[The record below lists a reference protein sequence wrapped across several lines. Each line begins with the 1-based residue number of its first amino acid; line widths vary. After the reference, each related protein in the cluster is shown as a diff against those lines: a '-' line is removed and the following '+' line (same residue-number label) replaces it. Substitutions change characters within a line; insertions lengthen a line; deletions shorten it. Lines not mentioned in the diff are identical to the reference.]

1 MKYNFNQII
10 DRYNT
15 NSIKWDG
22 VDKYFKGKDLF
33 PMWVA
38 DMDFS
43 APPELIER
51 IRKRLDHGVFGY
63 TLFPDIYYQSI
74 INWLNRRHNWK
85 ISQDWILY
93 SPGVVP
99 AVNYAIQ
106 AFTHPGDKVIV
117 QTPVYYPFFPAVKN
131 NGRQLVCNELKFC
144 KDNYIMDFDDLTK
157 KIDDRTNMIILC
169 SPHNP
174 VGRVWEKS
182 ELIQLADICLKND
195 ILIVSDEIHFDLI
208 YPGYKHTITAS
219 LSDEIS
225 LNTITCI
232 APSKT
237 FNIAGLKSSAV
248 IIENEKLRNR
258 YNHVLLQNGVLHSD
272 PLSIEATIA
281 AYDQCENWLDQLL
294 VYLEKNVEIVMKYFP
309 DHNLDIIPIRPQGT
323 YLIWLDF
330 RRLNLSDQEID
341 DRLLNR
347 GKIALDPGHIFGKG
361 GEGFQ
366 RINIA
371 CPREMLM
378 KGLEKIKTAVKDV

>member
-1 MKYNFNQII
+1 MKYSFDQII

-22 VDKYFKGKDLF
+22 VDKYFQGKNLF

-38 DMDFS
+38 DMDF
-43 APPELIER
+43 ATPPEVIEAL
-51 IRKRLDHGVFGY
+51 RKRIDHGVFGY
-63 TLFPDIYYQSI
+63 TLFPDSYYQAI
-74 INWLNRRHNWK
+74 IDWLLKRHNWK
-85 ISQDWILY
+85 IRQEWILY

-131 NGRQLVCNELKFC
+131 NGRQLVCNELKYSND
-144 KDNYIMDFDDLTK
+144 KYIMDLDELK
-157 KIDDRTNMIILC
+157 GQIDDRTKMIILC

-182 ELIQLADICLKND
+182 ELIQLVEICLRNE

-225 LNTITCI
+225 KNTITCI

-248 IIENEKLRNR
+248 IIENEKLRSR
-258 YNHVLLQNGVLHSD
+258 YNHVLLQNGVMHSD
-272 PLSIEATIA
+272 PLSIEAAIA
-281 AYDQCENWLDQLL
+281 AYNRCEQWLEQLL
-294 VYLEKNVEIVMKYFP
+294 VYLKENVEIVMNYFQEQ
-309 DHNLDIIPIRPQGT
+309 NLNIIPVKPQGT

-330 RRLNLSDQEID
+330 RGLSLSDQEID
-341 DRLLNR
+341 QRLLNR

-371 CPREMLM
+371 CPRKLLV
-378 KGLEKIKTAVKDV
+378 KGLHKIKTAVKDV